1 MVAGYVAASVYRG
14 VQPRKRAARGGCS
27 LHITMASVSPARN
40 DLPLYDSDQRRPPLV
55 DEAVH
60 LWEYR
65 GLLKLLIV
73 RDLTLRYKRSLL
85 GVWWT
90 LLNPLLLTGVM
101 WLVFSAIFRF
111 EIPGGVPYILY
122 LTSGVLLITFFAQ
135 GLNTVGQSLVA
146 SSSVISKV
154 YVPPEVFAVSAAAA
168 AGSNFLISLVPL
180 MIIAVLT
187 GWGVPLTAILVPIP
201 ALALLMLVTGLGL
214 LVATAAIRFADTLD
228 LAALAVVLLG
238 YLTPTFYPI
247 TIVPDQYRDFFQ
259 FNPLYSYLLVFRD
272 MAYAGPGAPWWA
284 WVVML
289 TTALGALGLGTY
301 VFSRRWRALAAM
313 L

>member
-1 MVAGYVAASVYRG
+1 M
-14 VQPRKRAARGGCS
+14 
-27 LHITMASVSPARN
+27 TSVSSARN
-40 DLPLYDSDQRRPPLV
+40 GLPLYDSDQRKPPLV
-55 DEAVH
+55 EEAVH
-60 LWEYR
+60 LWQYR
-65 GLLKLLIV
+65 GLLRLLVV

-90 LLNPLLLTGVM
+90 LLNPMLLTGVM

-180 MIIAVLT
+180 LVIALLT
-187 GWGVPLTAILVPIP
+187 GWGIPLSVLLVPIP
-201 ALALLMLVTGLGL
+201 ALSLLMLVTGLGL

-228 LAALAVVLLG
+228 IAALAVVLVG

-247 TIVPDQYRDFFQ
+247 TIVPEQYRDYFQ
-259 FNPLYSYLLVFRD
+259 FNPLYSYLLIFRD
-272 MAYAGPGAPWWA
+272 LAYGGQAAPWWA
-284 WVVML
+284 WLVMI
-289 TTALGALGLGTY
+289 ASSLGALGLGTY
-301 VFSRRWRALAAM
+301 VFSRRWRTLAAM

>member
-1 MVAGYVAASVYRG
+1 MTAVSNASR
-14 VQPRKRAARGGCS
+14 R
-27 LHITMASVSPARN
+27 SPVF
-40 DLPLYDSDQRRPPLV
+40 YDSDHRRPPLV

-60 LWEYR
+60 LWQYR

-90 LLNPLLLTGVM
+90 LLNPLLTTAVM
-101 WLVFSAIFRF
+101 WVVFSAIFRF
-111 EIPGGVPYILY
+111 EIPGGVPYVLY
-122 LTSGVLLITFFAQ
+122 LTSGVLLLNFFAQ
-135 GLNTVGQSLVA
+135 GINTVGQSLVA

-168 AGSNFLISLVPL
+168 AGSNFVISLVPL
-180 MIIAVLT
+180 FLVALLT
-187 GWGVPLTAILVPIP
+187 GWGVPLTAPLVVLP
-201 ALALLMLVTGLGL
+201 ALALLMFVTGLGL

-228 LAALAVVLLG
+228 LAALGVILLG

-247 TIVPDQYRDFFQ
+247 SIVPEVYRTAFQ
-259 FNPLYSYLLVFRD
+259 FNPLYSYLVVFRD
-272 MAYAGPGAPWWA
+272 VGYGGSAAPWWA
-284 WVVML
+284 WVVMG
-289 TTALGALGLGTY
+289 TTSIGALAVGTY
-301 VFSRRWRALAAM
+301 VFSRRWRSLAAM

>member
-1 MVAGYVAASVYRG
+1 MTPVSA
-14 VQPRKRAARGGCS
+14 PRDG
-27 LHITMASVSPARN
+27 
-40 DLPLYDSDQRRPPLV
+40 LPFYDSDQRRSPLV
-55 DEAVH
+55 EEAVH
-60 LWEYR
+60 LWQYR
-65 GLLKLLIV
+65 GLLRLLIV

-146 SSSVISKV
+146 GSAIISKV

-180 MIIAVLT
+180 LIIALIT
-187 GWGVPLTAILVPIP
+187 GWGVPLTVLLVPIP

-228 LAALAVVLLG
+228 IAALAVVLIG

-247 TIVPDQYRDFFQ
+247 SIVPEQYRGVFQ

-272 MAYAGPGAPWWA
+272 LAYGGPGAPWWA
-284 WVVML
+284 WLVMV
-289 TTALGALGLGTY
+289 TTALAALGLGTY
-301 VFSRRWRALAAM
+301 VFSRRWRTLAAM

>member
-1 MVAGYVAASVYRG
+1 MTATSETR
-14 VQPRKRAARGGCS
+14 
-27 LHITMASVSPARN
+27 TWSPV
-40 DLPLYDSDQRRPPLV
+40 YDSDHRRPPLV

-60 LWEYR
+60 LWQYR
-65 GLLKLLIV
+65 GLLKLLVV

-90 LLNPLLLTGVM
+90 LLNPLLTTAVM

-111 EIPGGVPYILY
+111 QIPGGVPYILY
-122 LTSGVLLITFFAQ
+122 LTSGVLFINFFSQ
-135 GLNTVGQSLVA
+135 GINTVGQSLVA

-168 AGSNFLISLVPL
+168 AGSNFVISLVPL
-180 MIIAVLT
+180 FLVALLT
-187 GWGVPLTAILVPIP
+187 GYGIPLTAPLVVLP

-228 LAALAVVLLG
+228 LTALAVVLLG
-238 YLTPTFYPI
+238 YLTPTFYPES
-247 TIVPDQYRDFFQ
+247 IVPDRFQ
-259 FNPLYSYLLVFRD
+259 TLVHANPLYSYLVVFRQL
-272 MAYAGPGAPWWA
+272 AYGGPSASWWA
-284 WVVML
+284 WCVMVV
-289 TTALGALGLGTY
+289 TATASLSVGTY
-301 VFSRRWRALAAM
+301 VFSRRWRSLAAM